1 MRIVGGT
8 YKGRQFHP
16 GKSFRSRPTTD
27 FSKESLFNILE
38 NRINW
43 EETSALD
50 LFAGTGSI
58 SFELISRGCRRVTG
72 IEKDKVHCR
81 FIRETVETLGINNF
95 HLVQGDVFH
104 FIRNKPSSFDLV
116 FADPPYTM
124 KNFQTTAEKILGS
137 GILREGGLFILEHS
151 KENQFDHLPDFLE
164 LRRYGSVHFSFF
176 RKAATEP
183 EKIADVMT
191 SPPAPL
197 HDGEGGVTKW

>member
-58 SFELISRGCRRVTG
+58 SFELISRGCHRVTG
-72 IEKDKVHCR
+72 IEKDKVHSR
-81 FIRETVETLGINNF
+81 FIRDTSETLGITNF

-104 FIRNKPSSFDLV
+104 FIRNKPASFDLI

-124 KNFQTTAEKILGS
+124 KDFGTVAEKILGS

-164 LRRYGSVHFSFF
+164 IRRYGSVHFSFF
-176 RKAATEP
+176 RKAVP
-183 EKIADVMT
+183 EAAKGTDLIINPTD
-191 SPPAPL
+191 
-197 HDGEGGVTKW
+197 